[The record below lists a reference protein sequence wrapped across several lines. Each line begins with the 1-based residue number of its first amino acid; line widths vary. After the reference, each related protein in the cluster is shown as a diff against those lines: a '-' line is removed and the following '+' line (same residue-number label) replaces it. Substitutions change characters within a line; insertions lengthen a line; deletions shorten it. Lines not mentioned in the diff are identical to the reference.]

1 MPPVR
6 RRKSSAAPT
15 APPNDVN
22 SLANLRQRCAEK
34 GLSVQG
40 RRATLLSRLQQHVA
54 ASTSEIPTRSPT
66 GSTELQQPE
75 SSQILLSDDQL
86 AQIQSIVT
94 RTVEQS
100 ANEIATSAARA
111 AVAALTSE
119 PPASSSSVDQVTATE
134 PAETAPL
141 GSSSDPTA
149 AIIHSEGMYK
159 TPYAQGRIQGV
170 SKVSHD
176 TVRFF

>member
-1 MPPVR
+1 MPPVC
-6 RRKSSAAPT
+6 RRKSSAAPAT

-75 SSQILLSDDQL
+75 SSQILLSDDHL
-86 AQIQSIVT
+86 TQIQSIVT

-119 PPASSSSVDQVTATE
+119 PSASISSSRLSGCSCCIRQANSN
-134 PAETAPL
+134 
-141 GSSSDPTA
+141 G
-149 AIIHSEGMYK
+149 
-159 TPYAQGRIQGV
+159 
-170 SKVSHD
+170 
-176 TVRFF
+176 